1 MGRNPLFAEH
11 VVPIHTKKVI
21 PELER
26 IFSFFF
32 QTGEIAFYD
41 DTHIA
46 TITKPIYLRI
56 FDSER
61 IHIPFLERSC
71 SIYRKMEDHFPEEKN
86 SYRVVNAIRYKFCNR
101 HSENTPFEYHILE
114 IVNTDMEYY
123 TTFCIRT
130 DGAILNLESLS
141 LRGYCSHVQIA
152 SSTQQ
157 LCVG

>member
-11 VVPIHTKKVI
+11 VIPIHTKKTI
-21 PELER
+21 PELES
-26 IFSFFF
+26 IFSVFF
-32 QTGEIAFYD
+32 QTGEIVFHD
-41 DTHIA
+41 DAHIA
-46 TITKPIYLRI
+46 TISKPIYLSI
-56 FDSER
+56 SGSD
-61 IHIPFLERSC
+61 HAKIPFLERSC
-71 SIYRKMEDHFPEEKN
+71 SVYRKTEDYFPEEKN
-86 SYRVVNAIRYKFCNR
+86 IYQIVNAIRYKFCNR
-101 HSENTPFEYHILE
+101 HSGNKPFEYHVLE
-114 IVNTDMEYY
+114 IVNTDMECY